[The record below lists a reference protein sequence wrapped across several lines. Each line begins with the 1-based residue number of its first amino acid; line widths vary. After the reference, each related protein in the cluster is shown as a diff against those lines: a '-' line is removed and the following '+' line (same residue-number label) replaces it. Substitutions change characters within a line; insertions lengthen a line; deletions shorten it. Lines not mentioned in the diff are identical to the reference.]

1 MRPPAGRAG
10 MTATTI
16 RSRPASV
23 QPASVQPASVRPA
36 SVRSAPGQ
44 AQRARS
50 TTRRTLRRL
59 LAGLLALTATVF
71 VTTLLMFT
79 RVHRTAETV
88 RTRTA
93 PSIVDP
99 AAARLALVQADAAV
113 ITSFQTPEGQL
124 TGPGEEF
131 QNQMAIAGQNLTEA
145 AEDNVAGELGSRRL
159 QLVEELLVTYQGLV
173 GQAVAHFWQPDG
185 NALGGTDLFS
195 ASRLLHGQVVAQ
207 PDQTLVQSGGILG
220 ELDQLTR

>member
-23 QPASVQPASVRPA
+23 QPASVQP
-36 SVRSAPGQ
+36 APGQ

-93 PSIVDP
+93 PSIVDL

-131 QNQMAIAGQNLTEA
+131 QNQRAIAGQNLTEA

-159 QLVEELLVTYQGLV
+159 QL
-173 GQAVAHFWQPDG
+173 
-185 NALGGTDLFS
+185 
-195 ASRLLHGQVVAQ
+195 
-207 PDQTLVQSGGILG
+207 
-220 ELDQLTR
+220 